1 MGNIIA
7 RIKLIT
13 GILRDL
19 NAEYHTFRE
28 RLHRSPG
35 LPVKHPTRSFWMV
48 PPATLPVS
56 SEAALPSHVDI
67 LVIGSGI
74 TSASCIRTLL
84 SKGPPNLRI
93 LVLEARDVCSGATG
107 R

>member
-1 MGNIIA
+1 MGNLIA
-7 RIKLIT
+7 RIKLIS
-13 GILRDL
+13 GLLRDL
-19 NAEYHTFRE
+19 NAEYNAFRE
-28 RLHRSPG
+28 RLLLSPG
-35 LPVKHPTRSFWMV
+35 LPVKHPTQSFWMV

-56 SEAALPSHVDI
+56 PEAALPSHVDI

-74 TSASCIRTLL
+74 TSASCVSTLL

-93 LVLEARDVCSGATG
+93 LVLDARDLCSGATG